1 MELAI
6 GTGGLKNKFS
16 KEYWDI
22 FTNAI
27 DKGSFIHTALN
38 YENVEQYFLKAHS
51 EGIKISKTIIKIDPG
66 YFRPTEIDELRG
78 DSKKARR
85 ELNWKPKTTF
95 QSMVKEMVLED
106 IKKQSLLSI

>member
-51 EGIKISKTIIKIDPG
+51 EGIKISKTIIKI
-66 YFRPTEIDELRG
+66 EINKNPL
-78 DSKKARR
+78 KK
-85 ELNWKPKTTF
+85 F
-95 QSMVKEMVLED
+95 
-106 IKKQSLLSI
+106 